1 MSVNFFEK
9 TVQQYIR
16 ILANL
21 SKHTVSN
28 YRLDLKKFIDFV
40 MESGCTTW
48 ADVDEKKA
56 RAFVA
61 KCHEAGMIGRSISR
75 NLSTLR
81 GFFIWMEKEKL
92 VFNNPFK
99 DIRAPKSNS
108 RLPEVL
114 DVDQM
119 SFLLSRGTE
128 SKILIRDKAMFEIMY
143 SCGLRVSELTSLNIE
158 DIDIRGEE
166 IRVMGKGKKERLLPL
181 GDQAKKSLLRW
192 LSVRGDFVKEIA
204 DEGPLF
210 LSSRA
215 NRISVRTV
223 QYRLDLWGRVLSIG
237 TTVHPHMLRHSFAS
251 HILESSGDLR
261 AVQELLGHS
270 NLSTTQVYTHLD
282 FQHLSKVYDEAHPR
296 ARRGLK

>member
-1 MSVNFFEK
+1 MNFFDK
-9 TVQQYIR
+9 TAQQYIR
-16 ILANL
+16 TLVNL

-28 YRLDLKKFIDFV
+28 YRMDLNKFVDFV
-40 MESGCTTW
+40 KKSGCITW
-48 ADVDEKKA
+48 AEVDEKKV
-56 RAFVA
+56 RAFVS
-61 KCHEAGMIGRSISR
+61 KCHEGGMIGRSISR

-81 GFFIWMEKEKL
+81 GFFNWLEKENL
-92 VFNNPFK
+92 VFNHPFK

-108 RLPEVL
+108 RLPAVL

-119 SFLLSRGTE
+119 SFLLSRRVD
-128 SKILIRDKAMFEIMY
+128 SKILIRDKAMFELMY

-158 DIDIRGEE
+158 DVDIQGDE
-166 IRVMGKGKKERLLPL
+166 IRVLGKGKKERLLPL
-181 GDQAKKSLLRW
+181 GGQAKKSLLRW
-192 LSVRGDFVKEIA
+192 LSIRDNFVKEPA
-204 DEGPLF
+204 DKQSLF

-223 QYRLDLWGRVLSIG
+223 QSRLDLWGRVLSIG

-270 NLSTTQVYTHLD
+270 NLSTTQVYTHLN
-282 FQHLSKVYDEAHPR
+282 FQHLSNVYDKAHPR
-296 ARRGLK
+296 ARRNLK

>member
-1 MSVNFFEK
+1 M
-9 TVQQYIR
+9 QQYIR
-16 ILANL
+16 NLVNL

-28 YRLDLKKFIDFV
+28 YRMDLNKFAYFV
-40 MESGCTTW
+40 EKSGCTTW
-48 ADVDEKKA
+48 ADVDEKKV

-61 KCHEAGMIGRSISR
+61 NCHEAGMIGRSISR

-81 GFFIWMEKEKL
+81 GFFSWLETGNL

-99 DIRAPKSNS
+99 DIKAPKSSS

-119 SFLLSRGTE
+119 SFLLSRRVD
-128 SKILIRDKAMFEIMY
+128 SKILIRDKAMFELMY

-158 DIDIRGEE
+158 DADIAGEE
-166 IRVMGKGKKERLLPL
+166 IRVLGKGKKERLLPL
-181 GDQAKKSLLRW
+181 GGQAKKSLLRW
-192 LSVRGDFVKEIA
+192 LSIRENFVKETA
-204 DEGPLF
+204 DKKSLF
-210 LSSRA
+210 FSSRG

-223 QYRLDLWGRVLSIG
+223 QSRLNLWGRVLSIG

-261 AVQELLGHS
+261 AVQELLGHT
-270 NLSTTQVYTHLD
+270 NLSTTQVYTHLN
-282 FQHLSKVYDEAHPR
+282 FQHLSNVYDEAHPR
-296 ARRGLK
+296 ARRTLK